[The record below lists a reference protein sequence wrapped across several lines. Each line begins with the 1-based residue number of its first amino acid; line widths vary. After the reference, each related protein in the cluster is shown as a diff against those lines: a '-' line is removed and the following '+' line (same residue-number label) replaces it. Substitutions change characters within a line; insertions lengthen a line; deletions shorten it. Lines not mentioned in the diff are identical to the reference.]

1 MKPLQLSHPSL
12 TRKAL
17 LRKAE
22 TLPGAWNGIRIAG
35 LLLLRAGWK
44 STAVSQLF
52 GVSRQA
58 VLDWIRKA
66 NHKGLDSIV
75 DQPRPGRPPRMD
87 SATRRKLEEALT
99 KSPEHFGLQRT
110 RWDGVVV
117 VEFLQKVCQ
126 VQLQPRQAR
135 NWLRR
140 LGWVL
145 KQPGY
150 RYLQASNQGVGKFR
164 RGLKKN
170 STAS

>member
-1 MKPLQLSHPSL
+1 MKPLPLLHPSL
-12 TRKAL
+12 RRKAL

-22 TLPGAWNGIRIAG
+22 TIPGAWNGIRIAA
-35 LLLLRAGWK
+35 LLLLLAGWK
-44 STAVSQLF
+44 STAVSRLF

-66 NHKGLDSIV
+66 NRNGLHSVV
-75 DQPRPGRPPRMD
+75 DEPRPGRPPRMD
-87 SATRRKLEEALT
+87 AAARRKLEEALT
-99 KSPEHFGLQRT
+99 KSPEQFGLKRT

-117 VEFLQKVCQ
+117 VEFLEKVCH

-140 LGWVL
+140 LGFVL
-145 KQPGY
+145 RQPIY

-164 RGLKKN
+164 RGLKNN
-170 STAS
+170 SAAS